1 MTGRTGSPVKIVQK
15 AGAVCLL
22 FNRWFTSGILNKST
36 VSESR
41 NVPCDDLCGESETFM
56 ESFDDVSPVL
66 SVEIL

>member
-1 MTGRTGSPVKIVQK
+1 MLISEQAKDFIKKIVRK

-41 NVPCDDLCGESETFM
+41 NVPCDDLCGESE
-56 ESFDDVSPVL
+56 SFT
-66 SVEIL
+66 E